1 MTLLFEASQ
10 EKRFDLRVVERNLR
24 RGIVAPEE
32 FKKSTDKV
40 ADDASNA
47 EYTRI
52 EDLAVQEDEN

>member
-40 ADDASNA
+40 ADDTSNA